1 MKFLVVD
8 DHPLVRKGLAS
19 VLSLDDYCDEIIEA
33 SNTNEASHL
42 IKTEKPDIAIIDLR
56 LGKEDGLKL
65 VELEKRT
72 MNNIKYIILTS
83 SLKVDD
89 FMRAKRI
96 GVDGYILKQALTE
109 DLIYAVH
116 LVNRGKK
123 YYDPIMMEDTYSSD
137 SRTLDVLTRREKDV
151 LDKLGD
157 GLSNNQIAKELYI
170 SENTV
175 KKHVSSVLSKLNL
188 NRRTEAALFV
198 NKIGC

>member
-19 VLSLDDYCDEIIEA
+19 VLSLDEYCDEVIEA
-33 SNTNEASHL
+33 SNTKEASHL
-42 IKTEKPDIAIIDLR
+42 MRTEKPDIAIIDLR
-56 LGKEDGLKL
+56 LGEEDGLKL
-65 VELEKRT
+65 VELERKN

-83 SLKVDD
+83 SLKVED
-89 FMRAKRI
+89 FMRAKKI

-109 DLIYAVH
+109 DLLYAVH

-137 SRTLDVLTRREKDV
+137 SRILDVLTRREKEV